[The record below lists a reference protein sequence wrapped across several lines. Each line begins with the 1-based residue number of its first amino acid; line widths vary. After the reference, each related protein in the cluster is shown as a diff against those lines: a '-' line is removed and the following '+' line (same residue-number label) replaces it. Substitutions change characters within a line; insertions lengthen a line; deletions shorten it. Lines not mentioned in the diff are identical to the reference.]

1 MRPEFRSTPYQS
13 QRFMLLTQHGKE
25 RALAPI
31 LLDGLGVRTEV
42 VSGFDTDTLGTF
54 TRDVERAGTQIE
66 AARRKAHI
74 AIERSGGSFGLG
86 SEGSFGPGPFGIGC
100 WNVELLLLADAA
112 RGIEVVGMA
121 HGPGLHVHD
130 VAGSEEQLIEIA
142 ERAGF
147 PEHGL
152 VVRPD
157 GPDDPRMRKGITTWE
172 TLRTAF
178 ADARRQSASG
188 QVCIESDLRAYMHPT
203 RMAMIER
210 AGVDLVVRLGTS
222 CPSCGSPG
230 FGVRDTVSGLPCSEC
245 GTPTEVPR
253 ADIHA
258 CVRCGMRE
266 ERQRP
271 GPTTTDPG
279 HCPYCNP

>member
-74 AIERSGGSFGLG
+74 AIERSGECFGLG

-100 WNVELLLLADAA
+100 WNVELVLLADAV
-112 RGIEVVGMA
+112 RGIEVVGLA

-130 VAGSEEQLIEIA
+130 VAGSEEHLIEIA

-157 GPDDPRMRKGITTWE
+157 GPDDPRVRKGITTWE
-172 TLRTAF
+172 MLRTAL

-188 QVCIESDLRAYMHPT
+188 QVCIESDLRAHMHPT

-222 CPSCGSPG
+222 CPSCASPG
-230 FGVRDTVSGLPCSEC
+230 FGVRETVSGLPCSEC

-271 GPTTTDPG
+271 GPTTADPG